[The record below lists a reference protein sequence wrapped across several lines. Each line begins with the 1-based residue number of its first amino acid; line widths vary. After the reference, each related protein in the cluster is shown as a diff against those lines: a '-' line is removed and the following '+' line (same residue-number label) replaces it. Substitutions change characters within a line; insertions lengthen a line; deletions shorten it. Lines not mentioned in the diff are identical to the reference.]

1 MIFLISCIIYQ
12 IGSLAVTRED
22 LLTINTE
29 LPKVIT
35 LEDGNVLAVATVKGE
50 QKIYVSKLDKNG
62 DVIYGNVTINYGY
75 TSSAKLVE
83 PLNEDDNYLL
93 FGHNKQELSGH
104 ESKEFTLLF
113 KDNDEEGQKSNRKN
127 SLYKQT
133 SVVALK
139 SGKVLVAGINPPSSA
154 FAQTSIELNVF
165 DPVDGDYGSGLTL
178 NAHSKYISCYE
189 QRDNEI
195 YCVYVSFDNVFL
207 SKLQITKFKVN
218 DNGALE
224 TAECDTQTIKVFY
237 TEFNYLKAIRFSDTE
252 ALVLFQTGNGNT
264 NEVMFGNTGKDLYY
278 YHLQTIAD
286 TKCPDNKLVSVLRYE
301 YLFNE
306 CLYKDDPEYYNADI
320 YPFTEKKIF
329 AVCEY
334 QENKFKGFIIYTD
347 KKAIDRF
354 NFNNFEASSVKNPV
368 FAKFDN
374 TLGLFYTHVNA
385 NQNSKVVYQMINY
398 PVCEVIDTN
407 KFQIPLHYS
416 HTFSFSPLVYLINP
430 YPASRA
436 SEKVYIR
443 ILEKSNLKLVNKA
456 TNEELEL
463 NKDYNPD
470 DLEDIKYS
478 FESISYNLKYAA
490 TIKDTDGFITGKV
503 CQLQKELPVCLEQC
517 LSCNDT
523 GTDPHHLCLGCKNES
538 YFERND
544 PATVELWYGKPH
556 NCYLCNESCYSCFE
570 EFLPSVPTTNCK
582 RCKYEE
588 DYFPY
593 EKDNRTC
600 ISQETRDY
608 WESVLGPIY
617 LDKTGGE
624 NKESW
629 VWRHCHPNCAKC
641 EEGGDEE
648 DNKCLFCIENYY
660 FFCNQTL
667 GHGIPGSCHTGC
679 VNHGFYEY
687 IAEDEENRK
696 KCCPCLPHCELCK
709 NATICERCE
718 EDWFKAPDSR
728 SCDEDCQYCYAKD
741 VELREC
747 VNCKTRYL
755 PKVKYHFNKECL
767 DELPFFIYTEP
778 GKLNRQVNK
787 SYHVVDEFC
796 NRIDACKEGCKNCS
810 ERFSDKCTKCEPGY
824 YKEDFFGL
832 EQPDH
837 FRCFNK
843 PTCLG
848 LEQYPHDKD
857 LRVGGVTV
865 VEDENVC
872 LNCKLRNNSY
882 RLPED
887 RFYCSDTKIDRTYID
902 IEDYNKLSEC
912 YLRCKTCDTWGASFA
927 MNCLSCRDSA
937 NYELMKYDIK
947 KGYGNCYRKA
957 HKCGIYPYYHDY
969 DLAPYVG
976 KDEDDCGE
984 ACDVCL
990 YNFTCTEKL
999 PYFNLA
1005 THECVEYC
1013 PLTDVFGSK
1022 CNISNPI
1029 AAIILLK
1036 NPLGWRNPYDAFTT
1050 PVNIREIIDS
1060 SFFEYIA
1067 KSYNIDVNSFKND
1080 INNYLGNGK
1089 IYNLPESQII
1099 IGNNISIELT
1109 SFKLE
1114 LERLSKIFNGE
1125 EDPKTKIIDLSQCE
1139 ALLKKK
1145 YGISDEE
1152 DLLIVKGDLV
1162 EKLSE
1167 AYLGSTVEYQIFSTS
1182 LGAFLPTS
1190 DCAASGT
1197 TMDVYSPIDTSGL
1210 VTEFQYKKTFQSV
1223 SENYNPFDFESP
1235 FFNDICTP
1243 FTNENGN
1250 DVLLDDRRKDYY
1262 NSDTSL
1268 CEQNCYF
1275 MGYNISLKMYACKCV
1290 TKAGVGE
1297 ISGELDDKFKYKEMP
1312 DDFLDLVSRRSNIKV
1327 FKCASQVFSAKGQKK
1342 NFGSY
1347 VLLACFAS
1355 FIGVIIFHLVKEKT
1369 AIDTIFSKLS
1379 IIPAN
1384 PPKPSKPEDK
1394 KKEDKKKEHKE
1405 HHHHKTDV
1413 KVKQEQ
1419 SVKGKIDNNN
1429 AKSTKEVMNK
1439 PHKNP
1444 TNVQKDVV
1452 LKDSQLNFAPFK
1464 AAFNGDKRSFI
1475 QYYWSLLKMK
1485 QICIFTFY
1493 TSEDYILRSTKI
1505 ALFILF
1511 VAFYFAFTALFFN
1524 DNIMRSIYLYKGNTS
1539 AAVHIPNIILSSL
1552 CCIIMNLIVRF
1563 VCLNERDINKVFQE
1577 SNPEKRKSLSEKTRR
1592 LSKLILFI
1600 FFGVA
1605 AILIG
1610 LCWYYVSAF
1619 CAVFKNSQGRYFLN
1633 VFIAFLVCNI
1643 WPCVTSL
1650 IPAFLRVKAIND
1662 GSETLYNVSRII
1674 SIF

>member
-1 MIFLISCIIYQ
+1 MKVKLMIFLISCIIYQ
-12 IGSLAVTRED
+12 IGSLAESRED
-22 LLTINTE
+22 LLDDFTQS
-29 LPKVIT
+29 PKVIT
-35 LEDGNVLAVATVKGE
+35 LKDGNVLAVTTLKGE
-50 QKIYVSKLDKNG
+50 QKIKVTKLDKNG
-62 DVIYGNVTINYGY
+62 DVIYKDVTINYGY
-75 TSSAKLVE
+75 TPSAKLVE
-83 PLNEDDNYLL
+83 PQTEEENYLL
-93 FGHNKQELSGH
+93 FGHNKQDLSEH

-113 KDNDEEGQKSNRKN
+113 KDKDEAGQKTTRKN

-154 FAQTSIELNVF
+154 FAQTTLELNIF
-165 DPVDGDYGSGLTL
+165 NPVDGDYGNGLTL

-189 QRDNEI
+189 QKDNEI
-195 YCVYVSFDNVFL
+195 YCLYVSYDNVFL

-224 TAECDTQTIKVFY
+224 TGECDTQTIKVFY
-237 TEFNYLKAIRFSDTE
+237 TEFNYLKAIRFNDTDS
-252 ALVLFQTGNGNT
+252 LVLFQTGNGNT

-278 YHLQTIAD
+278 YHLQTIED
-286 TKCPDNKLVSVLRYE
+286 VKCPDNKLVSVLRYE

-306 CLYKDDPEYYNADI
+306 CLYRDDPEYYNADI
-320 YPFTEKKIF
+320 YPFSEKKVF

-374 TLGLFYTHVNA
+374 TLGLFYTHVNV
-385 NQNSKVVYQMINY
+385 NQVPRVAYQMINY
-398 PVCEVIDTN
+398 PFCEVIN
-407 KFQIPLHYS
+407 SKNFQIPLFYNY
-416 HTFSFSPLVYLINP
+416 TFTFNSLFYLLNP

-436 SEKVYIR
+436 SDKVHFR
-443 ILEKSNLKLVNKA
+443 LLENSNVKLIDQASNK
-456 TNEELEL
+456 ELEL
-463 NKDYNPD
+463 NKDYDPD
-470 DLEDIKYS
+470 ELGSITYS
-478 FESISYNLKYAA
+478 FSSVSYSLKYAA
-490 TIKDTDGFITGKV
+490 SLNDPYDGFVTGKT
-503 CQLQKELPVCLEQC
+503 CEIKTELPVCLEQC
-517 LSCNDT
+517 YSCNDT
-523 GTDPHHLCLGCKNES
+523 GTDAHHLCLGCKNES
-538 YFERND
+538 FFKRED
-544 PATVELWYGKPH
+544 PATIKAWYGKPH
-556 NCYLCNESCYSCFE
+556 NCLPCHKSCSSCYE
-570 EFLPSVPTTNCK
+570 EFLKSVPTTNCK

-593 EKDNRTC
+593 ENDTRTC
-600 ISQETRDY
+600 ISEETRDE
-608 WESVLGPIY
+608 WEKEFGPLY
-617 LDKTGGE
+617 LDKSGGE
-624 NKESW
+624 DKESW
-629 VWRHCHPNCAKC
+629 VWRHCHKNCAKC
-641 EEGGDEE
+641 NERGDDN
-648 DNKCLFCIENYY
+648 DNKCLYCIEDYY

-667 GHGIPGSCHTGC
+667 GHGIPGSCHYGC
-679 VNHGFYEY
+679 VNHGFYEF
-687 IAEDEENRK
+687 IDKDEDNRK
-696 KCCPCLPHCELCK
+696 KCCPCFDHCEICK
-709 NATICERCE
+709 NDTICERCE
-718 EDWFKAPDSR
+718 KPWYLPPEKT
-728 SCDEDCQYCYAKD
+728 SCDKDCGYCLAKD
-741 VELREC
+741 DELREC
-747 VNCKTRYL
+747 VNCKTKYD
-755 PKVKYHFNKECL
+755 KEKYHLDGYCV
-767 DELPFFIYTEP
+767 DELPSFNYTQQIFP
-778 GKLNRQVNK
+778 YLVNK
-787 SYHVVDEFC
+787 PYHVIDEKC
-796 NRIDACKEGCKNCS
+796 NMIDACKEGCFNCAQ
-810 ERFSDKCTKCEPGY
+810 RFSDNCTKCWPGY
-824 YKEDFFGL
+824 YKEDFFGITP
-832 EQPDH
+832 ERKT

-843 PTCLG
+843 TTCQG
-848 LEQYPHDKD
+848 ITPYPHESI
-857 LRVGGVTV
+857 RIGGVPV
-865 VEDENVC
+865 FENENVC
-872 LNCKLRNNSY
+872 LNCRLRNNSY

-887 RFYCSDTKIDRTYID
+887 RFYCSDVKIDKTYID

-912 YLRCKTCDTWGASFA
+912 YYRCKECDSWGTSFA

-937 NYELMKYDIK
+937 YYDLIKYDIK

-969 DLAPYVG
+969 DLAPFVG
-976 KDEDDCGE
+976 KTEDDCGE

-990 YNFTCTEKL
+990 YNFTCTESL

-1013 PLTDVFGSK
+1013 PMTDVFGSK

-1067 KSYNIDVNSFKND
+1067 KSYNIDVNSFSKD

-1114 LERLSKIFNGE
+1114 LEKLSKIFGGE
-1125 EDPKTKIIDLSQCE
+1125 EDPTTKILDLSQCE

-1152 DLLIVKGDLV
+1152 DLLIVKGDLI

-1167 AYLGSTVEYQIFSTS
+1167 TYLGNTVEYQIFSTS

-1190 DCAASGT
+1190 DCAATGT
-1197 TMDVYSPIDTSGL
+1197 TMDIYSPVSDTDFITNL
-1210 VTEFQYKKTFQSV
+1210 QYKKVIQSV
-1223 SENYNPFDFESP
+1223 AENYNPWDFESP

-1262 NSDTSL
+1262 NSEVSL
-1268 CEQNCYF
+1268 CEENCHF

-1290 TKAGVGE
+1290 TKGGVGE
-1297 ISGELDDKFKYKEMP
+1297 ISGELSGEYSYKEMP

-1347 VLLACFAS
+1347 VLLACLAS
-1355 FIGVIIFHLVKEKT
+1355 FIGVIIFHLVKEKE
-1369 AIDTIFSKLS
+1369 AIDTIFGKLS
-1379 IIPAN
+1379 KIPAN
-1384 PPKPSKPEDK
+1384 PPKPGKP
-1394 KKEDKKKEHKE
+1394 EDKKKEHKE
-1405 HHHHKTDV
+1405 HHHHKKDV
-1413 KVKQEQ
+1413 KVKQENN
-1419 SVKGKIDNNN
+1419 VKGKIDINN
-1429 AKSTKEVMNK
+1429 AKSTKDVFK
-1439 PHKNP
+1439 PKPTNP
-1444 TNVQKDVV
+1444 KNVQKDVV

-1464 AAFNGDKRSFI
+1464 KAFNDDKRTFI

-1493 TSEDYILRSTKI
+1493 TSEDFILRSTKI

-1524 DNIMRSIYLYKGNTS
+1524 DSIMRSIYVYKGNTS

-1552 CCIIMNLIVRF
+1552 CSIIMDLIVRF
-1563 VCLNERDINKVFQE
+1563 VCLNERDINKVLQE
-1577 SNPEKRKSLSEKTRR
+1577 SNPEERKSLSEKARR
-1592 LSKLILFI
+1592 LSKLLLFI

-1610 LCWYYVSAF
+1610 ICWYYVSAF

-1650 IPAFLRVKAIND
+1650 IPAFLRKKALDN
-1662 GSETLYNVSRII
+1662 GSETLYNVSKII

>member
-12 IGSLAVTRED
+12 IGSLAEARED
-22 LLTINTE
+22 LLNINTE
-29 LPKVIT
+29 LPKIIT
-35 LEDGNVLAVATVKGE
+35 LEDGNVLAVSSVKGE
-50 QKIYVSKLDKNG
+50 QKIYVTKLDKNG
-62 DVIYGNVTINYGY
+62 DVIYRNVTINYGY

-83 PLNEDDNYLL
+83 SDKNYLL
-93 FGHNKQELSGH
+93 YGHNKQELSGH
-104 ESKEFTLLF
+104 ESKEYTLLF

-178 NAHSKYISCYE
+178 KAHSKYISCYE
-189 QRDNEI
+189 QKDNEI

-224 TAECDTQTIKVFY
+224 TGECDTQTIKVFY
-237 TEFNYLKAIRFSDTE
+237 TEFNYLKAIRFTDTE

-278 YHLQTIAD
+278 YHLQTIAG
-286 TKCPDNKLVSVLRYE
+286 TKCPDNKLVTVLRYE

-306 CLYKDDPEYYNADI
+306 CLYRDDPEYYNADI

-374 TLGLFYTHVNA
+374 TLGLFYTHVNV

-398 PVCEVIDTN
+398 PVCKVIDPD
-407 KFQIPLHYS
+407 KFQIPIRFS
-416 HTFSFSPLVYLINP
+416 HTFSLTPLVYLINP

-436 SEKVYIR
+436 SDKVYFR
-443 ILEKSNLKLVNKA
+443 LLEKSNLKLVNQA

-463 NKDYNPD
+463 NKDYDPE
-470 DLEDIKYS
+470 DLQDINYS
-478 FESISYNLKYAA
+478 FESISYNIKYAA
-490 TIKDTDGFITGKV
+490 SIKDTDGFITGKV
-503 CQLQKELPVCLEQC
+503 CQLKRELPVCLEQC

-544 PATVELWYGKPH
+544 PATVKDWYGKPH
-556 NCYLCNESCYSCFE
+556 NCYPCDKSCSSCYE
-570 EFLPSVPTTNCK
+570 AFLETVPTTNCK

-593 EKDNRTC
+593 ENDTRTC
-600 ISQETRDY
+600 ISQETRDK
-608 WESVLGPIY
+608 WEKVFGPLY

-624 NKESW
+624 NKEAW
-629 VWRHCHPNCAKC
+629 VWRHCHKNCAKC
-641 EEGGDEE
+641 EEGGDDK

-667 GHGIPGSCHTGC
+667 GHGIPGSCYTGYIGR
-679 VNHGFYEY
+679 GFYEY

-696 KCCPCLPHCELCK
+696 KACPCLPHCEKCQ
-709 NATICERCE
+709 NATICDMCE
-718 EDWFKAPDSR
+718 EEWLKAPDSK
-728 SCDEDCQYCYAKD
+728 SCNDDCDYCYAKD
-741 VELREC
+741 YELREC

-755 PKVKYHFNKECL
+755 PKVKYHFEQKCL
-767 DELPFFIYTEP
+767 DDYPFFIYTEP
-778 GKLNRQVNK
+778 GNNERRVNK
-787 SYHVVDEFC
+787 SYHIVDEFC

-810 ERFSDKCTKCEPGY
+810 ERFSDKCTKCEPDY

-837 FRCFNK
+837 FRCFSK

-848 LEQYPHDKD
+848 LEQYPHNKT

-865 VEDENVC
+865 FEDENVC

-882 RLPED
+882 RLPEN
-887 RFYCSDTKIDRTYID
+887 RFYCSDTKIDRTFID

-912 YLRCKTCDTWGASFA
+912 YLRCKACDTWGASFA

-937 NYELMKYDIK
+937 NYELVKYDIK

-969 DLAPYVG
+969 DLAPFVG

-999 PYFNLA
+999 PYFNLE

-1013 PLTDVFGSK
+1013 PMTDVFGSK

-1050 PVNIREIIDS
+1050 PINIREIIDS

-1067 KSYNIDVNSFKND
+1067 KSYNIDVNSFSKD

-1099 IGNNISIELT
+1099 VGNNISIELT

-1114 LERLSKIFNGE
+1114 LEKLSKIFNGE
-1125 EDPKTKIIDLSQCE
+1125 EDPKNSILDLSQCE

-1167 AYLGSTVEYQIFSTS
+1167 AYLGSTVEYQVFSTS
-1182 LGAFLPTS
+1182 LGAFLPLS
-1190 DCAASGT
+1190 DCSAEGT
-1197 TMDVYSPIDTSGL
+1197 TVDIYTPADNISPITS
-1210 VTEFQYKKTFQSV
+1210 FQYKTASAI
-1223 SENYNPFDFESP
+1223 ENEYNPWDFESP
-1235 FFNDICTP
+1235 FYNDICTP

-1262 NSDTSL
+1262 NSDVTL
-1268 CEQNCYF
+1268 CEENCQF
-1275 MGYNISLKMYACKCV
+1275 IGYNISLKMYACKCGI
-1290 TKAGVGE
+1290 KDEVGGKPSDFE
-1297 ISGELDDKFKYKEMP
+1297 FEYKEMP

-1347 VLLACFAS
+1347 VLLACLAS

-1369 AIDTIFSKLS
+1369 AIETNFSNLS
-1379 IIPAN
+1379 KIPAN
-1384 PPKPSKPEDK
+1384 PPKPGKP
-1394 KKEDKKKEHKE
+1394 EDKKKEHKE

-1413 KVKQEQ
+1413 KVKQEKN
-1419 SVKGKIDNNN
+1419 VKGRIDNNN
-1429 AKSTKEVMNK
+1429 AKSTKDVFK
-1439 PHKNP
+1439 QPSTNP
-1444 TNVQKDVV
+1444 KNVQKDFV

-1464 AAFNGDKRSFI
+1464 RALKDDKRTFI
-1475 QYYWSLLKMK
+1475 QYYWSFLKMK

-1493 TSEDYILRSTKI
+1493 TSEDFILRSTKI

-1524 DNIMRSIYLYKGNTS
+1524 DSIMRSIYVYKGNTS
-1539 AAVHIPNIILSSL
+1539 AAVHIPNIVLSSL
-1552 CCIIMNLIVRF
+1552 CSIIMNLIVRF
-1563 VCLNERDINKVFQE
+1563 ICLNERDINKILHE
-1577 SNPEKRKSLSEKTRR
+1577 SNPEHRKTLSEKARR
-1592 LSKLILFI
+1592 LSKLLLFI

-1605 AILIG
+1605 AILIVI
-1610 LCWYYVSAF
+1610 CWYYVSAF

-1633 VFIAFLVCNI
+1633 VFISFLVCNI

-1650 IPAFLRVKAIND
+1650 IPAFLRKKALDD
-1662 GSETLYNVSRII
+1662 GSETLYNVSKII